1 MGCHYAER
9 VTELLC
15 HLGKSHKKELIVG
28 QVDCRK
34 ALLLSILLHPWLIGL
49 KRKLSCQTYGLMWKS
64 ALFPSGVWF
73 GTTLKLQWTN
83 TKCFICTKEKSE
95 TCYKTLCFLNLICL
109 VFFLRWI
116 TATAVRTKKDFLRHR
131 YHCVWD
137 HRITHVQTNM
147 VCCLQS
153 SVVCDVFS
161 KRLFSIDMFSV
172 NKIAAVLIHHTLC
185 SLPKCLHRRVLPPR
199 PQVTIFI
206 ILTTWWQEEGHVQ

>member
-1 MGCHYAER
+1 MP
-9 VTELLC
+9 LC
-15 HLGKSHKKELIVG
+15 WKGNWAIVSPG
-28 QVDCRK
+28 QIPQKRVDCWSGW
-34 ALLLSILLHPWLIGL
+34 LQEGSSPLHSSAPMIDRP
-49 KRKLSCQTYGLMWKS
+49 KEKVKLSVWKTYGLMWKS

-95 TCYKTLCFLNLICL
+95 TCYKTLCFLNLICF
-109 VFFLRWI
+109 VFLRWI
-116 TATAVRTKKDFLRHR
+116 TATAVRTEKDFLRHR

-206 ILTTWWQEEGHVQ
+206 ILTTWWQEEGRVQ